1 MKINNISTNLINN
14 DDITPLLTIK
24 KEKTIKQINKKV
36 NNNESNSG
44 DESDESDKSDEYLDL
59 EGEKKLVHYKNKRH
73 GLQEITA
80 QNSKTNFIIIE
91 I

>member
-14 DDITPLLTIK
+14 DDITSLLTIK

-44 DESDESDKSDEYLDL
+44 DESDEIDKSDEYLDL
-59 EGEKKLVHYKNKRH
+59 EGEKKLVHYEQVKFY
-73 GLQEITA
+73 LDIM
-80 QNSKTNFIIIE
+80 
-91 I
+91 